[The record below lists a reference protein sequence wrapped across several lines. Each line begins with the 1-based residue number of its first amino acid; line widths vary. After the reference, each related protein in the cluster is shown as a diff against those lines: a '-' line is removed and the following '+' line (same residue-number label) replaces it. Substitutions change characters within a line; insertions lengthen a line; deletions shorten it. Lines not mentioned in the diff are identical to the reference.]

1 MKNKMCDLKMERVE
15 NNFNEYDNNSN
26 KNKKNISE
34 KEIPWTIINSYFSNQ
49 HLKQLIRHQIESYN
63 DFISRQIPHTIEMF
77 NPVLITSEQDYNKEL
92 KKYGLEV
99 YINFENFSL
108 HRPQIHENNGAAKIM
123 FPHEA
128 RLRNFTYAS
137 NMTVDLNIKYIVR
150 TGEEL
155 ENVQTYYKV
164 LPKIH
169 IGKLPIMLRSNICVL
184 SQYKHLTS
192 EVIGECKMDPGG
204 YFIINGSEKTCLG
217 QERAAENQIYC
228 FDISKNNSK
237 WSYMAEIK
245 SVPDW
250 KCISP
255 KQIAIM
261 MSSKNNSFGY
271 GLWIQIPRL
280 KNPIPVV
287 ILFRALGVISDKEI
301 CEKIVLDLNNPLY
314 EVFIKEFKASIIEG
328 NNYLDYESAMKYI
341 TSNVMYT
348 PMNMDKEQGAIKKR
362 EFAEEVL
369 ENDLFPHCH
378 NKTQKIYFLG
388 YMIFKLFKCYL
399 KLAQVDD
406 RDSYIN
412 KRIDLTGTLLNNLFR
427 NYLNKLV
434 KDMQKY
440 IVREINT
447 GSWKSTEDYSNIINL
462 TNIYKIIK
470 STTIENGIKRALA
483 TGDFGIKQTNS
494 NKVGVAQVLNRL
506 TYISSLSHLRRI
518 NTPIDKSGKLV
529 PPRKLHNSSWGFL
542 CPAECFDPET
552 PIMMWSGE
560 IKLAKNI
567 IIGDILIDDLG
578 NPTKVRTTC
587 FGVKNMYD
595 IIPDKSN
602 FIKHRV
608 TDNHILTLYIRQHK
622 NIILCNKKDREER
635 YNVKFFNRET
645 NKIQQKSFKSYDEA
659 ENYIHSFNDDNTID
673 ITIEDYLKLDNYT
686 KKHLVL
692 YKTNSIKWETKKV
705 EMDPYLLGMWLGDG
719 LSCGSGFALNYKT
732 DFELLDYWKM
742 WAETNEALINKDE
755 RYKYKICSKK
765 NKEAYDK
772 GFCNRIEEAP
782 LKKYLKKYNL
792 INNKHIPNDYIVN
805 DKNIRLKLLAGIID
819 TDGHVRDNGRE
830 IRICQGPK
838 NYKII
843 DDVHK
848 IAISLGFSCNVKE
861 GISQWTDKKTNVKKY
876 SSYKEIRI
884 TGNNIHEIPTLLPRK
899 KIHKYTDK
907 TLIMRNNSFMTS
919 PFILKETGV
928 GKYVGWQ
935 LEDKKGRFLLEGG
948 LVVHNTPEGASVGVV
963 KNLSY
968 MSTITINSNS
978 TPLLDCVNLEITK
991 IENCKDNLDNY
1002 VKVFINGAW
1011 IGVTDEP
1018 EKLYLSLKD
1027 KKYKGIIN
1035 IYTSVIFD
1043 YKNCEI
1049 RVCND
1054 GGRLVRPLLKVN
1066 NNKILYTPEII
1077 NKLEKQELNWNDL
1090 LIACNID
1097 DSIIEYIDPLEQSFS
1112 MIAMKKNDL
1121 ITSKK
1126 NNIIYKY
1133 THCEIHPSS
1142 IFGILASCIP
1152 FPDHNQSPRNTY
1164 QSAMGKQ
1171 AMGVYVTNYE
1181 KRMDKTAYVL
1191 SYPMRPL
1198 VDTRIMNIIN
1208 LNKIPSGEMVIVAI
1222 ASHTGYNQEDSILF
1236 NKGSLDRGL
1245 FQATVYHTEK
1255 DEDKKIQGDEEIRC
1269 KPDPNK
1275 TKGMKFANYDKVDQN
1290 GVIPENS
1297 LVEDRDIIISK
1308 VLPIKENRNDHTK
1321 VIKYEDQSKVYR
1333 TKEETYIDKNYIE
1346 RNGDGYNFCK
1356 VRLRIV
1362 RKPVIGDKFCIRE
1375 NALILTDYGWISLKE
1390 IDINKHKVATLK
1402 NNKELDYVYAVKKYE
1417 FDCVDEELYC
1427 IKSQQVHMVCTK
1439 EHKLYIKKRYHK
1451 NFEFIEAKNAFG
1463 KMVRYKKDVVNIFP
1477 DQQYINFKT
1486 IRYPM
1491 DSWLKLLGIY
1501 ISDGWSDDKAKCI
1514 NLCGLKNRKKEFMNS
1529 TCNELG
1535 IEYSIYEQGIIIS
1548 GYKYSEIFDNL
1559 INKKSYE
1566 KYLPDYVWSLSQRQS
1581 RILLDSLMRCDGHTY
1596 TYKGE
1601 PSFQRYGTTSL
1612 QLAEDI
1618 QRLAFTCG
1626 WSGII
1631 KLDNSSLGITR
1642 VGIRNLGKRA
1652 GERVEATQT
1661 HDYYKISIITKQNN
1675 PWVNKKTNYANKED
1689 YIKFTGKVGCIEVP
1703 DTHLFYYKEDI
1714 YSPPVWTGNSSRHK

>member
-1 MKNKMCDLKMERVE
+1 MKNKMCDLKMERNE
-15 NNFNEYDNNSN
+15 NFNDEELNE
-26 KNKKNISE
+26 KNISE

-63 DFISRQIPHTIEMF
+63 DFITRQIPHTIEMF

-92 KKYGLEV
+92 KKYGLEI

-287 ILFRALGVISDKEI
+287 ILFRALGLISDKEI

-328 NNYLDYESAMKYI
+328 NNYLDYESAIKYI

-399 KLAQVDD
+399 KLAPVDD

-447 GSWKSTEDYSNIINL
+447 GSWKSSEDYSNIINL

-518 NTPIDKSGKLV
+518 NTPIDKSGKLI

-719 LSCGSGFALNYKT
+719 LSCGTGFALNYKT

-772 GFCNRIEEAP
+772 GFCNRVEEAP

-819 TDGHVRDNGRE
+819 TDGHARDNGRE

-928 GKYVGWQ
+928 GNYVGWQ
-935 LEDKKGRFLLEGG
+935 LEDKKGRFLLDGG

-991 IENCKDNLDNY
+991 IEDCKDNLDNY

-1011 IGVTDEP
+1011 IGITDEP

-1049 RVCND
+1049 RLCND
-1054 GGRLVRPLLKVN
+1054 GGRLIRPLLKVN

-1308 VLPIKENRNDHTK
+1308 ILPIKENKNDQTK

-1333 TKEETYIDKNYIE
+1333 TKEETYVDKNYIE

-1362 RKPVIGDKFCIRE
+1362 RKPVIGDKF
-1375 NALILTDYGWISLKE
+1375 
-1390 IDINKHKVATLK
+1390 
-1402 NNKELDYVYAVKKYE
+1402 
-1417 FDCVDEELYC
+1417 
-1427 IKSQQVHMVCTK
+1427 
-1439 EHKLYIKKRYHK
+1439 
-1451 NFEFIEAKNAFG
+1451 
-1463 KMVRYKKDVVNIFP
+1463 
-1477 DQQYINFKT
+1477 
-1486 IRYPM
+1486 
-1491 DSWLKLLGIY
+1491 
-1501 ISDGWSDDKAKCI
+1501 
-1514 NLCGLKNRKKEFMNS
+1514 
-1529 TCNELG
+1529 
-1535 IEYSIYEQGIIIS
+1535 
-1548 GYKYSEIFDNL
+1548 
-1559 INKKSYE
+1559 
-1566 KYLPDYVWSLSQRQS
+1566 
-1581 RILLDSLMRCDGHTY
+1581 
-1596 TYKGE
+1596 
-1601 PSFQRYGTTSL
+1601 
-1612 QLAEDI
+1612 
-1618 QRLAFTCG
+1618 
-1626 WSGII
+1626 
-1631 KLDNSSLGITR
+1631 
-1642 VGIRNLGKRA
+1642 
-1652 GERVEATQT
+1652 
-1661 HDYYKISIITKQNN
+1661 
-1675 PWVNKKTNYANKED
+1675 
-1689 YIKFTGKVGCIEVP
+1689 
-1703 DTHLFYYKEDI
+1703 
-1714 YSPPVWTGNSSRHK
+1714 SSRHGQKGTIGNIINEEDMPFTAEGVKPDIIINPHAIPSRMTIGQLKETLLGKVLVQLGLFGDGTSFEDLDIKDICKELQKNGYESNGNEVLYNGLTGEQIDSNIFIGPAFYQRLKHMVNDKQHSRSIGPMVNLTRQPAEGRSRDGGLRFGEMERDAMVAHGASRFTKGRLYDASDAFKVNVCKKCGLIAAYNDKMHIHYCKTCENRTDFNLVHIPYSCKLLFQELMTMNIAPRIMT